1 VEIKLIIGT
10 RDEQMIELVKS
21 AIGYCQS
28 EEHFARIMNSNG
40 EICDVPHEVGS
51 CWCRRCSK
59 FGCDLMGLCRE
70 YGFDKVYDAV
80 FYAYGGDMKIL
91 DHISSFE
98 RETMTREQYS
108 TYLNWL
114 SAGKIMAS

>member
-1 VEIKLIIGT
+1 
-10 RDEQMIELVKS
+10 
-21 AIGYCQS
+21 
-28 EEHFARIMNSNG
+28 
-40 EICDVPHEVGS
+40 
-51 CWCRRCSK
+51 
-59 FGCDLMGLCRE
+59 MGLCRE
-70 YGFDKVYDAV
+70 YGFGKVYDAV

-98 RETMTREQYS
+98 WETMTREQYS